1 MIRNQIV
8 HWLGATAAALLLL
21 SLAACTRAPAT
32 AIDPRTLDWPAVEQA
47 ARGRS
52 LSFVM
57 WTGDPAINAYIDGF
71 LKPRLK
77 ARYDIDLNVVPGQAD
92 IANRLIAERDAGQ
105 TISRMDMVW
114 INGETF
120 HKLRQLDALY
130 GPFTDR
136 LPNSALIDWDNP
148 VIARDFQQ
156 PVAGYEAPWGTT
168 QLLLIADTARVVE
181 RPETP
186 AALARWIH
194 DHPGRFTFDAAFT
207 GLSFLK
213 SLMYAFADSPD
224 ALAGPFDEARY
235 QRLKTQVFDWVRA
248 VRPDLWRQGK
258 TFPKDVAQLHQLF
271 ASGEI
276 DFTMSFNDGEVDNKV
291 ASGLF
296 PDSARAYPLSTG
308 MLANSHYLGIVASS
322 AKKAAAMVVINELIS
337 AEAQFEKLK
346 PAVWGDGTVLDVA
359 RLPTPWPARYA
370 AIPGRGRAP
379 PRAAL
384 RGIARQEPSPTLM
397 IRLEQDFRDEI
408 VRQ

>member
-1 MIRNQIV
+1 MV
-8 HWLGATAAALLLL
+8 SALLMVT
-21 SLAACTRAPAT
+21 ACTRAPTPAV
-32 AIDPRTLDWPAVEQA
+32 DPRSLDWPAVEQA
-47 ARGRS
+47 AHGRT
-52 LSFVM
+52 LNFVM

-77 ARYDIDLNVVPGQAD
+77 ARYDIRLNVVPGQAD
-92 IANRLIAERDAGQ
+92 IPNRLIAERDAGQ
-105 TISRMDMVW
+105 KVSRMDMVW

-136 LPNSALIDWDNP
+136 LPNNALIDWRNP
-148 VIARDFQQ
+148 IIAHDFQQ

-186 AALARWIH
+186 EALARWIH

-213 SLMYAFADSPD
+213 SLMYAFADGPD
-224 ALAGPFDEARY
+224 ALTGPFDEVRY
-235 QRLKTQVFDWVRA
+235 ERLKTQVFDWVRA
-248 VRPDLWRQGK
+248 VRPDLWRAGK

-271 ASGEI
+271 ASGEV

-296 PDSARAYPLSTG
+296 PDSARAYPLTTG
-308 MLANSHYLGIVASS
+308 MLANSHYLGIVANS
-322 AKKAAAMVVINELIS
+322 AEKAAAMVVINELLS
-337 AEAQFEKLK
+337 PEAQFEKLK
-346 PAVWGDGTVLDVA
+346 PSVWGDGTVLDVA
-359 RLPTPWPARYA
+359 RLPALWPSRFA
-370 AIPGRGRAP
+370 AIPGRERAP
-379 PRAAL
+379 PRASL
-384 RGIARQEPSPTLM
+384 REIARQEPSPMLM

>member
-1 MIRNQIV
+1 
-8 HWLGATAAALLLL
+8 
-21 SLAACTRAPAT
+21 
-32 AIDPRTLDWPAVEQA
+32 
-47 ARGRS
+47 
-52 LSFVM
+52 M

-71 LKPRLK
+71 FKPRLK

-92 IANRLIAERDAGQ
+92 IPNRLLAERDAGQ

-120 HKLRQLDALY
+120 HKLRQLGALF

-168 QLLLIADTARVVE
+168 QLLLIADTARVIE

-235 QRLKTQVFDWVRA
+235 QRLKVQVFDWVRA

-296 PDSARAYPLSTG
+296 PESARAYPLSTG
-308 MLANSHYLGIVASS
+308 MLANSHYLGIVANS
-322 AKKAAAMVVINELIS
+322 AEKAAAMVVINELIS

-370 AIPGRGRAP
+370 AIPGRERAP

-384 RGIARQEPSPTLM
+384 RGIARQEPSPMLM

-408 VRQ
+408 IRQ